1 MIKLTHNPS
10 SPFVRKA
17 MMVAIETGVIDRMK
31 LVPTDPWN
39 PDDPLPDTN
48 PLGKVP
54 ALVATDGNV
63 FTGSALVCEYIDS
76 LHQGRKLYP
85 SEPAE
90 RWRALRLHALA
101 DGVLEAAVS
110 RIIEQLR
117 RPADVQWE
125 GWIDRQNGKILRT
138 LDALERM
145 AAAGELAAEEPTI
158 GELTLASALGYL
170 DFRFPDL
177 DWREGRPALTAW
189 NETMLQRPS
198 VAQTQPAAPK

>member
-1 MIKLTHNPS
+1 MIKLTHSPS

-17 MMVAIETGVIDRMK
+17 VMAAIETGVIDRIK

-54 ALVATDGNV
+54 ALVAADGSV
-63 FTGSALVCEYIDS
+63 FAGSALVCEYIDS
-76 LHQGRKLYP
+76 LHEGRKLYP
-85 SEPAE
+85 GEAAA

-101 DGVLEAAVS
+101 DGVLEAAVA

-117 RPADVQWE
+117 RPADMQWE
-125 GWIDRQNGKILRT
+125 GWIDRQNAKILRT
-138 LDALERM
+138 LDVLEQM
-145 AAAGELAAEEPTI
+145 AAAGELAEEPTI

-177 DWREGRPALTAW
+177 AWREGRPALTAW
-189 NETMLQRPS
+189 NEAMLQRPS
-198 VAQTQPAAPK
+198 VAQTQPATPK